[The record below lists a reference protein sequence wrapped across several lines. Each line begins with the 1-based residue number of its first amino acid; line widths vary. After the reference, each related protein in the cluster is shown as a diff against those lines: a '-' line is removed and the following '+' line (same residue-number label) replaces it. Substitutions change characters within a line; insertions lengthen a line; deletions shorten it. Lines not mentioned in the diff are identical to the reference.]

1 MRRRFTFTFALLLLA
16 LPALAAEDIILSP
29 APDPVTLTV
38 QSSGLEQTVV
48 RLELNRLHVARLEI
62 EGRDYVRVDLGRP
75 ARHQVRGLPD
85 LPTVRESLRI
95 PDDAGMQV
103 RILDVQ
109 WREYAGYDAAPS
121 KGTLTRDIDPA
132 SVPYVFG
139 SCYAEDSWFPT
150 TTAALHEPYIFRDT
164 RGVVL
169 ELNPVQY
176 NPARHLLRVAV
187 ALTVEV
193 SAAGPGKIN
202 VLTRRPAARV
212 AEFEEL
218 YARHYLNHVAMA
230 EKYPSV
236 PEAGSLLVVTYDAF
250 QAQVQP
256 LVDWKNQ
263 MGMATTLVDMST
275 VGATATDLKNYIQNL
290 YDTTDLAF
298 VLLVG
303 DAAQVPPLTYSG
315 SAADPLYALVAGTD
329 SYPDILIGRFSA
341 QNATQ
346 AATQV
351 DRSIAYERDPQAGA
365 DWYHKACGIGS
376 NEGSPTDWE
385 RMDYIRD
392 VLLGFTF
399 TEVDQIYDPGAT
411 SAQVTAALDE
421 GRSLVNYLGHG
432 NVTTWGTASYDIA
445 DVNSLTNVDML
456 PWVIST
462 ACNTG
467 EFDDYTCFA
476 EAWMRATQDG
486 QATGAIGI
494 YASTISMSWDPP
506 VSAQFEIAEL
516 LAADAK
522 RTLGALCFNGAC
534 QMIDDWGSTG
544 VNEFRYW
551 TVFGDPSLRVRTD
564 TPAPLA
570 VSHDGVVVPALPA
583 FLVTTEPGALAAL
596 SDGGVLIG
604 SAFADA
610 TGEAAIPLNGP
621 LPQTGTVLLTVT
633 GFNRL
638 THLEDVPVG
647 DLLQPTC
654 ETSPAAFYKTLVPD
668 QTVSDW
674 LHISNNG
681 EEGSTLY
688 YSLELR
694 DPEFPTKAP
703 AAGRDMTGS
712 WAAADTTAYLPGA
725 TMDVVFSFHC
735 GSTDNEW
742 LQRVELDFPPGVVLN
757 SATDIFESGSSR
769 IPYSGATGNGVT
781 AVWYGGGYYDVIY
794 GGDTGT
800 ATVNLTFDDLTGDV
814 TIPFLLQG
822 DNWGGAPHQITGTIV
837 FTMLGP
843 SVSLQ
848 SPNGG
853 EQWGV
858 GEMRAIDFAAVGGP
872 RDVRIE
878 LDRGLG
884 SGWELLVDRIPAGQR
899 SWIWK
904 VTKPISAHC
913 RMKISDQLDPAV
925 ADTSDGEFTVYRPL
939 TWITLGADRGSVL
952 QGETDDI
959 EVIFSSTHLPPDGTR
974 YAAEIVVESTAGDPV
989 VIPAAMIV
997 DLGLSG
1003 AGELPEIVRLD
1014 DNHPNPFNP
1023 RTTINFHLPRAG
1035 RAVLAVYGVDGR
1047 RLRTLLDESLPAGD
1061 HLVLWDGRDDAG
1073 HALASGVYFYRLE
1086 ADGRA
1091 LSKKMLLLK

>member
-1 MRRRFTFTFALLLLA
+1 MRRWLTITFALLILA

-29 APDPVTLTV
+29 ASEPVTLTV

-48 RLELNRLHVARLEI
+48 RLDLNRLHVDQLVI
-62 EGRDYVRVDLGRP
+62 EGRDYVRLDLGRQ
-75 ARHQVRGLPD
+75 ARHQVRGFPD

-95 PDDAGMQV
+95 PDDAAMQL

-109 WREYAGYDAAPS
+109 WREYPGYDALPS
-121 KGTLTRDIDPA
+121 KGSLTRDIDPA
-132 SVPYVFG
+132 TVPYVFG
-139 SCYAEDSWFPT
+139 SCYTEDSWYPSQ
-150 TTAALHEPYIFRDT
+150 TAALHEPYIFRDT
-164 RGVVL
+164 RGLVL

-187 ALTVEV
+187 TLTVEV
-193 SAAGPGKIN
+193 SAAGPGQVN
-202 VLTRRPAARV
+202 VLTHRPSVRV

-218 YARHYLNHVAMA
+218 YARHYLNYTATA
-230 EKYPSV
+230 DKYPSV
-236 PEAGSLLVVTYDAF
+236 PEVGSLLVVTYDAF
-250 QAQVQP
+250 HAQVQP

-263 MGMATTLVDMST
+263 MGVATTIVDMSA

-303 DAAQVPPLTYSG
+303 DAVQVPPLTYSG
-315 SAADPLYALVAGTD
+315 SAADPLYALVAGGD
-329 SYPDILIGRFSA
+329 SYPDILVGRLSA
-341 QNATQ
+341 ENASQ

-351 DRSIAYERDPQAGA
+351 ARSIAYERDPQPGA
-365 DWYHKACGIGS
+365 DWYHKACGIAS
-376 NEGSPTDWE
+376 AEGSPSDKD
-385 RMDYIRD
+385 RMDQIRD
-392 VLLGFTF
+392 ILLGFTF
-399 TEVDQIYDPGAT
+399 TEVDRIYDPGAT
-411 SAQVTAALDE
+411 AAQVTAALNE

-432 NVTTWGTASYDIA
+432 GPTSWGTTGYNNAN
-445 DVNSLTNVDML
+445 VNALTNVDML
-456 PWVIST
+456 PWVISV

-476 EAWMRATQDG
+476 EAWMRATHDG
-486 QATGAIGI
+486 QATGAIGV

-516 LAADAK
+516 LVAEAK

-544 VNEFRYW
+544 VNEYRYW

-570 VSHDGVVVPALPA
+570 VSHDDVVVPMLPS
-583 FLVTTEPGALAAL
+583 FTVITEPGALAAL
-596 SDGGVLIG
+596 SDAGVLIG
-604 SAFADA
+604 AAFADA
-610 TGEAAIPLNGP
+610 AGEAVIPLDGP

-638 THLEDVPVG
+638 THMEDVPVG

-654 ETSPAAFYKTLVPD
+654 DVSPAAFYKTLVPD

-674 LHISNNG
+674 LHISNSG

-694 DPEFPTKAP
+694 DPDYPTKDLP
-703 AAGRDMTGS
+703 GDRNMTGS

-725 TMDVVFSFHC
+725 TMDIVFSFHC
-735 GSTDNEW
+735 GSTDDEW
-742 LQRVELDFPPGVVLN
+742 LQRVELEFPPGVVVN
-757 SATDIFESGSSR
+757 SATDIYQGGTPR
-769 IPYSGATGNGVT
+769 IPYTGAIGDGVT
-781 AVWYGGGYYDVIY
+781 AVWYSGGYYDVIF

-800 ATVNLTFDDLTGDV
+800 ATVSLTFDDVTGDV
-814 TIPFLLQG
+814 TVPFLLQG

-848 SPNGG
+848 APNGG
-853 EQWGV
+853 ELWGV
-858 GEMRAIDFAAVGGP
+858 GEMRTIEFAAVGGP
-872 RDVRIE
+872 RDVCIE

-884 SGWELLVDRIPAGQR
+884 DGWELLVNRIPASER
-899 SWIWK
+899 SWLWK

-913 RMKISDQLDPAV
+913 RMRVCDQLDPAV
-925 ADTSDGEFTVYRPL
+925 ADSSDGEFTIYRPL
-939 TWITLGADRGSVL
+939 TWIALGADRGDVP

-959 EVIFSSTHLPPDGTR
+959 EVIFNSIHLPPDGTR
-974 YAAEIVVESTAGDPV
+974 YAAEIVVSSTAGDPV
-989 VIPAAMIV
+989 VIPVAMIV

-1003 AGELPEIVRLD
+1003 AGQLPEIVRLD

-1023 RTTINFHLPRAG
+1023 RTTISFHLPQEG
-1035 RAVLAVYGVDGR
+1035 QAVLAIYGVDGR
-1047 RLRTLLDESLPAGD
+1047 RLRTLLDASLPAGD
-1061 HLVLWDGRDDAG
+1061 HMVLWDGRDDAG

-1086 ADGRA
+1086 TTDRA